1 MRTRMKAT
9 GKTGK
14 ISLGAVS
21 VLFAASV
28 AACGGDSTVDNDS
41 TEVPSVAAESGSDS
55 SSEAPESGAAE
66 SETPSSDAAE
76 SDAAESDAAESDAAD
91 GGNDSAPG
99 GENAP
104 QDGGVEEVEEP
115 GGEPAPRSD
124 EDDAFL
130 SQLKDNGIDV
140 TDSDIQ
146 DQIIAS
152 GREQCLANEEDR
164 DSFAVPMIAGQL
176 EAQKLTDVDP
186 EEAGR
191 IIAESAEAHY
201 CG

>member
-21 VLFAASV
+21 VLLVASV

-66 SETPSSDAAE
+66 SETPE